1 MLGKLIKYELKATS
15 RWFLPLYCGIII
27 FAIFSKISTV
37 VINLEDIKHLSY
49 NNPLVELIVNTAMLI
64 SGFLYSFVIITTI
77 VMTFVIAIRRFY
89 KNLLSDEG
97 YLMFTLPISSHNLI
111 LSKLLTTIIWYTC
124 SILVIIFSLFI
135 LIVNKDFLHVMSL
148 LSTALLFFFNEIQK
162 YPSFISF
169 FVLILIN
176 LFISIPYLVLMI
188 YASISIG
195 HTRNSHKVLYSFGA
209 FLGLDI
215 IISIVSNIISFIFF
229 FPYFNSFKIY
239 DSYGAFNSIHS
250 IFGSLNSFL
259 IFSLFLS
266 IALCVGFYFITNY
279 ILSKKLNLE

>member
-97 YLMFTLPISSHNLI
+97 YLMFTLPISSHKLI

-215 IISIVSNIISFIFF
+215 IISIVSNIISFI
-229 FPYFNSFKIY
+229 
-239 DSYGAFNSIHS
+239 
-250 IFGSLNSFL
+250 
-259 IFSLFLS
+259 
-266 IALCVGFYFITNY
+266 
-279 ILSKKLNLE
+279 